1 MIAEPIT
8 LEGRWVRLEPL
19 AERHAADLVEAAQ
32 DDEIWRYMP
41 AVLKTEEQVRAW
53 IAAAQAQQATGSQ
66 YPFAIV
72 DRAAGRAIGSTRYLN
87 IMPNDRGLEIGWT
100 WLARSAWRTPVNT
113 ECKFL
118 LLRHAFESLGCIRVQ
133 IKTDQHNERS
143 RRAIERIGGQFEGI
157 LRNHMVLHYGIRH
170 SAYYSIIDAEWP
182 GVKERLVAR
191 LYDHPG
197 EGGLEGA
204 GSPPQASTTAVE
216 RD

>member
-8 LEGRWVRLEPL
+8 LEGRWVRLESL
-19 AERHAADLVEAAQ
+19 AERYAADLVEAAQ

-41 AVLKTEEQVRAW
+41 AVLKTKEQVLAW
-53 IAAAQAQQATGSQ
+53 IAAGQAEQATGSQ
-66 YPFAIV
+66 HPFAIV

-118 LLRHAFESLGCIRVQ
+118 LLRYAFESLGCIRVQ
-133 IKTDQHNERS
+133 LKTDQRNERS

-157 LRNHMVLHYGIRH
+157 LRNHMIMPYGIRD
-170 SAYYSIIDAEWP
+170 SAYYSIIGAEWP
-182 GVKERLVAR
+182 ELKDRLVTR
-191 LYDHPG
+191 LYGD
-197 EGGLEGA
+197 
-204 GSPPQASTTAVE
+204 T
-216 RD
+216 

>member
-8 LEGRWVRLEPL
+8 LEGRWARLEPL
-19 AERHAADLVEAAQ
+19 VERYAADLVEAAQ

-41 AVLKTEEQVRAW
+41 AVLKTEEQVLAW
-53 IAAAQAQQATGSQ
+53 IAAAQAEQVTASQ
-66 YPFAIV
+66 HPFAIV

-118 LLRHAFESLGCIRVQ
+118 LLRHAFGSLGCIRVQ
-133 IKTDQHNERS
+133 LKTDQRNERS

-157 LRNHMVLHYGIRH
+157 LRNRAIASSWVPAEDLHEI
-170 SAYYSIIDAEWP
+170 
-182 GVKERLVAR
+182 GVVPA
-191 LYDHPG
+191 
-197 EGGLEGA
+197 
-204 GSPPQASTTAVE
+204 
-216 RD
+216 

>member
-1 MIAEPIT
+1 MIADPLT
-8 LEGRWVRLEPL
+8 LEGCWVRLEPL
-19 AERHAADLVEAAQ
+19 AECHAANLAEAAQ

-41 AVLKTEEQVRAW
+41 AVLKNEEQIRDW

-87 IMPNDRGLEIGWT
+87 IVPNDRGLEIGWT
-100 WLARSAWRTPVNT
+100 WLARAAWRTPVNT

-133 IKTDQHNERS
+133 IKTDQRNERS

-157 LRNHMVLHYGIRH
+157 LRNHMILHYGIRD
-170 SAYYSIIDAEWP
+170 SAYYSVIEAEWP
-182 GVKERLVAR
+182 QVKARLVTR
-191 LYDHPG
+191 LYSPPSG
-197 EGGLEGA
+197 GGLEGA
-204 GSPPQASTTAVE
+204 AGSLQASSATIE
-216 RD
+216 SD